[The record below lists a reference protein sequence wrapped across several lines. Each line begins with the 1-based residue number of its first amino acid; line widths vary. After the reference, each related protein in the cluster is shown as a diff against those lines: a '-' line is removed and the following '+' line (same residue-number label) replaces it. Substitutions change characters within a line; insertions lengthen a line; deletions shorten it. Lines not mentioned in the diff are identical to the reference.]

1 MEFLWILFGVLV
13 FVWMFTILQSLIKK
27 SPISDEARMKHIAL
41 PVQLGKFAGCKSIQ
55 GQRPH
60 MEDTYQSVTGICD
73 GDATSAFF
81 AVFDGHG
88 GSQTSKFAASHL
100 HRLVNS
106 YMAGG
111 STKDTKEALQ
121 KACLQLDAEWL
132 VLAAKGNYDDG
143 STAIVAVV
151 ESNVLT
157 VCNLGDSR
165 CVLSS
170 GGRAVDMS
178 HDHKP
183 IREDE
188 KQRILDLGGRVIYYG
203 TWRVEGILAVSR
215 AFGDRR
221 LKKFVTAEPE
231 IKSRELQEQDDF
243 LILASDGVWDVLS
256 SQAAVDIV
264 SKASTPQQAA
274 ALLTDAAYSRGSL
287 DNITSLVIDLRYFA
301 QR

>member
-1 MEFLWILFGVLV
+1 ML
-13 FVWMFTILQSLIKK
+13 TIFQSIIGKTPL
-27 SPISDEARMKHIAL
+27 SDEERMKHIAL

-60 MEDTYQSVTGICD
+60 MEDTYQSVTGINN

-100 HRLVNS
+100 HRLVS
-106 YMAGG
+106 AQLSDEGP
-111 STKDTKEALQ
+111 KEALQ
-121 KACLQLDAEWL
+121 KAFLQLDAEWL
-132 VLAAKGNYDDG
+132 SLAAKGNYDDG

-151 ESNVLT
+151 QANVLT
-157 VCNLGDSR
+157 VSNLGDSR

-188 KQRILDLGGRVIYYG
+188 KQRILDLGGRVIHYG

-274 ALLTDAAYSRGSL
+274 AYLTDAAYSRGSL
-287 DNITSLVIDLRYFA
+287 DNITSLVVDLRYFV
-301 QR
+301 RH

>member
-1 MEFLWILFGVLV
+1 MVG
-13 FVWMFTILQSLIKK
+13 
-27 SPISDEARMKHIAL
+27 A
-41 PVQLGKFAGCKSIQ
+41 QLGEEA
-55 GQRPH
+55 P
-60 MEDTYQSVTGICD
+60 
-73 GDATSAFF
+73 
-81 AVFDGHG
+81 
-88 GSQTSKFAASHL
+88 
-100 HRLVNS
+100 
-106 YMAGG
+106 
-111 STKDTKEALQ
+111 KEALQ
-121 KACLQLDAEWL
+121 KAFLQLDAEWL
-132 VLAAKGNYDDG
+132 SLAAKGNYDDG

-151 ESNVLT
+151 QGNVLT
-157 VCNLGDSR
+157 VSNLGDSR

-188 KQRILDLGGRVIYYG
+188 KQRILDLGGRVIHYG

-221 LKKFVTAEPE
+221 LKKFVTADPE

-274 ALLTDAAYSRGSL
+274 AYLTDAAYSRGSL
-287 DNITSLVIDLRYFA
+287 DNITSLVVDLRYFI
-301 QR
+301 RH